1 MSEEKENIKQQEE
14 NLNTEDSGNET
25 SSDSIKTEE
34 EIKVNADKN
43 TDSSEEKS
51 SLKESKDTEVNEDS
65 STEDISSSDKTAD
78 SNEEVSVEA
87 SQDINNTNESA
98 RFILGKKIGMTS
110 IYSEDGQQFPAT
122 VIEAGPCYVSQ
133 VKTDENDGYN
143 AVQIGYVFDKKAN
156 KPKTNHFKKND
167 CEPMRFSREYRT
179 EKNDEFKLGEK
190 IDINIFSQA
199 EFVSVTG
206 TSKGKGFA
214 GVMKRHG
221 FGGGRASHGKNSV
234 MRKPGSVGAGAD
246 PSRIWKGKK
255 MPGRYGGDQV
265 TVKNL
270 EVIKIDIENNLLF
283 IKGAVPGS
291 NNNLVSITF

>member
-1 MSEEKENIKQQEE
+1 MIEDKENIKQETDNSITEE
-14 NLNTEDSGNET
+14 STTDT
-25 SSDSIKTEE
+25 SSEVEKTEE
-34 EIKVNADKN
+34 EVIKAESKEEMSEQKDSKDDAVEQDSSNDDTGTSVDKTN
-43 TDSSEEKS
+43 SDEEVSSEES
-51 SLKESKDTEVNEDS
+51 SNV
-65 STEDISSSDKTAD
+65 
-78 SNEEVSVEA
+78 
-87 SQDINNTNESA
+87 NESA
-98 RFILGKKIGMTS
+98 RFILGKKVGMTS
-110 IYSEDGQQFPAT
+110 IYSEGGQQFPAT

-156 KPKTNHFKKND
+156 KPKVNHYKKNNCD
-167 CEPMRFSREYRT
+167 PMRYSKEFRI
-179 EKNDEFKLGEK
+179 EKNEEFKLGEK
-190 IDINIFSQA
+190 IDLNIFSLG

>member
-1 MSEEKENIKQQEE
+1 MIEDKENIKQETDNSITEE
-14 NLNTEDSGNET
+14 STTDT
-25 SSDSIKTEE
+25 SSEVEKTEE
-34 EIKVNADKN
+34 EAIKVESK
-43 TDSSEEKS
+43 EEKS
-51 SLKESKDTEVNEDS
+51 EQKDSKDGTVKQDPSNDDA
-65 STEDISSSDKTAD
+65 STSEDKTNSD
-78 SNEEVSVEA
+78 EEVSTEESSNV
-87 SQDINNTNESA
+87 NESA
-98 RFILGKKIGMTS
+98 RFILGKKVGMTS
-110 IYSEDGQQFPAT
+110 IYNEDGQQFPAT

-156 KPKTNHFKKND
+156 KPKVNHFKKNNCD
-167 CEPMRFSREYRT
+167 PMRYSKEFRIENN
-179 EKNDEFKLGEK
+179 EEFKLGEK
-190 IDINIFSQA
+190 IDLNIFSLG
-199 EFVSVTG
+199 EFVTVTG

>member
-1 MSEEKENIKQQEE
+1 MIEDKENIKQETDNSITEE
-14 NLNTEDSGNET
+14 STTDT
-25 SSDSIKTEE
+25 SSEVEKTEE
-34 EIKVNADKN
+34 EAIKVESKEEKSEQKDSKDDAVEQDSSNDDTGTSEDKTN
-43 TDSSEEKS
+43 SDEEASSEES
-51 SLKESKDTEVNEDS
+51 SNV
-65 STEDISSSDKTAD
+65 
-78 SNEEVSVEA
+78 
-87 SQDINNTNESA
+87 NESA
-98 RFILGKKIGMTS
+98 RFILGKKVGMTS
-110 IYSEDGQQFPAT
+110 IYNEDGQQFPAT

-156 KPKTNHFKKND
+156 KPKVNHFKKNNCD
-167 CEPMRFSREYRT
+167 PMRYSKEFRIENN
-179 EKNDEFKLGEK
+179 EEFKLGEK
-190 IDINIFSQA
+190 IDLNIFSLG
-199 EFVSVTG
+199 EFVTVTG

>member
-1 MSEEKENIKQQEE
+1 MIEDKENIKEE
-14 NLNTEDSGNET
+14 TDNLNTEESTTDT
-25 SSDSIKTEE
+25 SSEVEKTEE
-34 EIKVNADKN
+34 EVIKAESKEEMSEQKDSKDDAVEQDPSNDDTGTSEDKTN
-43 TDSSEEKS
+43 SDEEVSSEES
-51 SLKESKDTEVNEDS
+51 SNV
-65 STEDISSSDKTAD
+65 
-78 SNEEVSVEA
+78 
-87 SQDINNTNESA
+87 NESA
-98 RFILGKKIGMTS
+98 RFILGKKVGMTS
-110 IYSEDGQQFPAT
+110 IYSEGGQQFPAT

-156 KPKTNHFKKND
+156 KPKVNHYKKNNCD
-167 CEPMRFSREYRT
+167 PMRYSKEFRI
-179 EKNDEFKLGEK
+179 EKNEEFKLGEK
-190 IDINIFSQA
+190 IDLNIFSLG

>member
-1 MSEEKENIKQQEE
+1 MIEDKENIKEE
-14 NLNTEDSGNET
+14 TDNLNTEESTTDT
-25 SSDSIKTEE
+25 SSEVEKTEE
-34 EIKVNADKN
+34 EVIKAESKEEMSEQKDSKDDAVEQDPSNDDTGTSEDKTN
-43 TDSSEEKS
+43 SDEEVSSEES
-51 SLKESKDTEVNEDS
+51 SNV
-65 STEDISSSDKTAD
+65 
-78 SNEEVSVEA
+78 
-87 SQDINNTNESA
+87 NESA
-98 RFILGKKIGMTS
+98 RFILGKKVGMTS
-110 IYSEDGQQFPAT
+110 IYSEGGQQFPAT

-156 KPKTNHFKKND
+156 KPKVNHYKKNNCD
-167 CEPMRFSREYRT
+167 PMRYSKEFRI
-179 EKNDEFKLGEK
+179 EKNEEFKLGEK
-190 IDINIFSQA
+190 IDLKIFSLG
-199 EFVSVTG
+199 ELVSVTG

>member
-1 MSEEKENIKQQEE
+1 MIEDKENIKEE
-14 NLNTEDSGNET
+14 TDNLNTEESTTDT
-25 SSDSIKTEE
+25 SSEVEKTEE
-34 EIKVNADKN
+34 EVIKAESKEEMSEQKDSKDDAVEQDSSNDDTGTSEDKTN
-43 TDSSEEKS
+43 SDEEVSSEES
-51 SLKESKDTEVNEDS
+51 SNV
-65 STEDISSSDKTAD
+65 
-78 SNEEVSVEA
+78 
-87 SQDINNTNESA
+87 NESA
-98 RFILGKKIGMTS
+98 RFILGKKVGMTS
-110 IYSEDGQQFPAT
+110 IYSEGGQQFPAT

-156 KPKTNHFKKND
+156 KPKVNHYKKNNCD
-167 CEPMRFSREYRT
+167 PMRYSKEFRI
-179 EKNDEFKLGEK
+179 EKNEEFKLGEK
-190 IDINIFSQA
+190 IDLNIFSLG

>member
-1 MSEEKENIKQQEE
+1 MIEDKENIKQE
-14 NLNTEDSGNET
+14 TEDLVSDESNSET
-25 SSDSIKTEE
+25 SSEVEKTEE
-34 EIKVNADKN
+34 KAVKDESMD
-43 TDSSEEKS
+43 EK
-51 SLKESKDTEVNEDS
+51 S
-65 STEDISSSDKTAD
+65 STEDSKDIVTSEPASD
-78 SNEEVSVEA
+78 EEVASVNSEDLN
-87 SQDINNTNESA
+87 DINESA

-110 IYSEDGQQFPAT
+110 IYSEDGVQFPAT

-143 AVQIGYVFDKKAN
+143 AVQIGYMFDKKAN
-156 KPKTNHFKKND
+156 KPTINHFKKNN
-167 CEPMRFSREYRT
+167 CEPMRFSKEFKIQ
-179 EKNDEFKLGEK
+179 KNEEFKLGEK
-190 IDINIFSQA
+190 IDVNIFNQA

-255 MPGRYGGDQV
+255 MPGRFGGDQV

-270 EVIKIDIENNLLF
+270 EVIKVDIENNLLF

>member
-1 MSEEKENIKQQEE
+1 MIEDKENINQETD
-14 NLNTEDSGNET
+14 NLNTEESTTDT
-25 SSDSIKTEE
+25 SSEVEKTEE
-34 EIKVNADKN
+34 EVIKAESKEEKSEQKDSKDDAVEQDPSNDDTGTSEDKTN
-43 TDSSEEKS
+43 SDEEVSSEES
-51 SLKESKDTEVNEDS
+51 SNV
-65 STEDISSSDKTAD
+65 
-78 SNEEVSVEA
+78 
-87 SQDINNTNESA
+87 NESA
-98 RFILGKKIGMTS
+98 RFILGKKVGMTS
-110 IYSEDGQQFPAT
+110 IYSEGGQQFPAT

-156 KPKTNHFKKND
+156 KPKVNHFKKNNCD
-167 CEPMRFSREYRT
+167 PMRYSKEFRI
-179 EKNDEFKLGEK
+179 EKNEELKLGEK
-190 IDINIFSQA
+190 IDLNIFSLG
-199 EFVSVTG
+199 ELVSVTG

>member
-1 MSEEKENIKQQEE
+1 MIEDKENIKQETDNSITEE
-14 NLNTEDSGNET
+14 STTDT
-25 SSDSIKTEE
+25 SSEVEKTEE
-34 EIKVNADKN
+34 EAIKAESK
-43 TDSSEEKS
+43 EEKS
-51 SLKESKDTEVNEDS
+51 EQKDSKDDAVEQDTSNDDTGTSE
-65 STEDISSSDKTAD
+65 DKTNSD
-78 SNEEVSVEA
+78 EEVSTEESSNV
-87 SQDINNTNESA
+87 NESA
-98 RFILGKKIGMTS
+98 RFILGKKVGMTS
-110 IYSEDGQQFPAT
+110 IYSEGGQQFPAT

-156 KPKTNHFKKND
+156 KPKVNHFKKNNCD
-167 CEPMRFSREYRT
+167 PMRYSKEFRI
-179 EKNDEFKLGEK
+179 EKNEEFKLGEK
-190 IDINIFSQA
+190 IDLNIFSLG

>member
-1 MSEEKENIKQQEE
+1 MIEDKENIKQETDNSITEE
-14 NLNTEDSGNET
+14 STTDT
-25 SSDSIKTEE
+25 SSEVEKTEE
-34 EIKVNADKN
+34 EAIKVESK
-43 TDSSEEKS
+43 EEKS
-51 SLKESKDTEVNEDS
+51 EQKDSKDGTVKQDPSNDDA
-65 STEDISSSDKTAD
+65 STSEDKTNSD
-78 SNEEVSVEA
+78 EEVSSDE
-87 SQDINNTNESA
+87 SSNINESA
-98 RFILGKKIGMTS
+98 RFILGKKVGMTS

-156 KPKTNHFKKND
+156 KPKVNHFKKNNCD
-167 CEPMRFSREYRT
+167 PMRYSKEFRIENN
-179 EKNDEFKLGEK
+179 EEFKLGEK
-190 IDINIFSQA
+190 IDLNIFSLG
-199 EFVSVTG
+199 EFVTVTG

-255 MPGRYGGDQV
+255 MPGRFGGDQV

-270 EVIKIDIENNLLF
+270 EVIKVDIENNLLF

>member
-1 MSEEKENIKQQEE
+1 MIEDKENIKQETD
-14 NLNTEDSGNET
+14 NLNTEESTTDT
-25 SSDSIKTEE
+25 SSEVEKTEE
-34 EIKVNADKN
+34 EAIKAESKEEKSEQKDSKDDAVEQDSSNDDTGTSEDK
-43 TDSSEEKS
+43 TSSDEEVSSEES
-51 SLKESKDTEVNEDS
+51 SNV
-65 STEDISSSDKTAD
+65 
-78 SNEEVSVEA
+78 
-87 SQDINNTNESA
+87 NESA
-98 RFILGKKIGMTS
+98 RFILGKKVGMTS
-110 IYSEDGQQFPAT
+110 IYSEGGQQFPAT

-156 KPKTNHFKKND
+156 KPKVNHFKKNNCD
-167 CEPMRFSREYRT
+167 PMRYSKEFRI
-179 EKNDEFKLGEK
+179 EKNEEFKLGEK
-190 IDINIFSQA
+190 IDLNIFSLG

>member
-1 MSEEKENIKQQEE
+1 MIEDKKNIKQETDDSITEE
-14 NLNTEDSGNET
+14 SMANTSSEAGKSEEEVIKVEPKEEKSEQKDSKDDIVEQDLSNEDVGSSEDET
-25 SSDSIKTEE
+25 SSDEE
-34 EIKVNADKN
+34 
-43 TDSSEEKS
+43 T
-51 SLKESKDTEVNEDS
+51 
-65 STEDISSSDKTAD
+65 STENSP
-78 SNEEVSVEA
+78 NL
-87 SQDINNTNESA
+87 NESA

-133 VKTDENDGYN
+133 VKTNQNDGYN

-156 KPKTNHFKKND
+156 KPKVNHFKKNG
-167 CEPMRFSREYRT
+167 CNPMRFSKEFRIE
-179 EKNDEFKLGEK
+179 ENEEFKLGEK
-190 IDINIFSQA
+190 IDLNIFSLG

>member
-1 MSEEKENIKQQEE
+1 MIEDKENIKQETD
-14 NLNTEDSGNET
+14 NLNTEESTTDT
-25 SSDSIKTEE
+25 SSEVEKTEE
-34 EIKVNADKN
+34 EAIKAESKEEKSEQKDSKDDAVEQDPSNDDTATSEDKTN
-43 TDSSEEKS
+43 SDEEVSSEES
-51 SLKESKDTEVNEDS
+51 SNV
-65 STEDISSSDKTAD
+65 
-78 SNEEVSVEA
+78 
-87 SQDINNTNESA
+87 NESA
-98 RFILGKKIGMTS
+98 RFILGKKVGMTS
-110 IYSEDGQQFPAT
+110 IYSEGGQQFPAT

-156 KPKTNHFKKND
+156 KPKVNHYKKNNCD
-167 CEPMRFSREYRT
+167 PMRYSKEFRI
-179 EKNDEFKLGEK
+179 EKNEEFKLGEK
-190 IDINIFSQA
+190 IDLNIFSLG

>member
-1 MSEEKENIKQQEE
+1 MIEDKENIKQETDNSITEE
-14 NLNTEDSGNET
+14 STTDT
-25 SSDSIKTEE
+25 SSEVEKTEE
-34 EIKVNADKN
+34 EAIKVESK
-43 TDSSEEKS
+43 EEKS
-51 SLKESKDTEVNEDS
+51 EQKDSKDGTVKQDPSNDDA
-65 STEDISSSDKTAD
+65 STSEDKTNSD
-78 SNEEVSVEA
+78 EEVSSDE
-87 SQDINNTNESA
+87 SSNINESA
-98 RFILGKKIGMTS
+98 RFILGKKVGMTS
-110 IYSEDGQQFPAT
+110 IYNEDGQQFPAT

-156 KPKTNHFKKND
+156 KPKVNHFKKNNCD
-167 CEPMRFSREYRT
+167 PMRYSKEFRIENN
-179 EKNDEFKLGEK
+179 EEFKLGEK
-190 IDINIFSQA
+190 IDLNIFSLG
-199 EFVSVTG
+199 EFVTVTG

-255 MPGRYGGDQV
+255 MPGRYGGDQI

>member
-1 MSEEKENIKQQEE
+1 MIEDKENIKEE
-14 NLNTEDSGNET
+14 TDNLNTEESTTDT
-25 SSDSIKTEE
+25 SSEVKKTEE
-34 EIKVNADKN
+34 EVIKAESKEEKSEQKDSKDDAVEQDSSNDDTGTSEDKTN
-43 TDSSEEKS
+43 SDEEVSSEES
-51 SLKESKDTEVNEDS
+51 SNV
-65 STEDISSSDKTAD
+65 
-78 SNEEVSVEA
+78 
-87 SQDINNTNESA
+87 NESA
-98 RFILGKKIGMTS
+98 RFILGKKVGMTS
-110 IYSEDGQQFPAT
+110 IYSEGGQQFPAT

-156 KPKTNHFKKND
+156 KPKVNHYKKNN
-167 CEPMRFSREYRT
+167 CEPMRYSKEFRI
-179 EKNDEFKLGEK
+179 EKNEEFKLGEK
-190 IDINIFSQA
+190 IDLNIFSLG

>member
-1 MSEEKENIKQQEE
+1 MIEDKENIKQETDNSITEE
-14 NLNTEDSGNET
+14 STTDT
-25 SSDSIKTEE
+25 SSEVEKTEE
-34 EIKVNADKN
+34 EAIKVESK
-43 TDSSEEKS
+43 EEKS
-51 SLKESKDTEVNEDS
+51 EQKDSKDGTVKQDPSNDDA
-65 STEDISSSDKTAD
+65 STSEDKTNSD
-78 SNEEVSVEA
+78 EEVSSDE
-87 SQDINNTNESA
+87 SSNINESA
-98 RFILGKKIGMTS
+98 RFILGKKVGMTS

-156 KPKTNHFKKND
+156 KPKVNHFKKNNCD
-167 CEPMRFSREYRT
+167 PMRYSKEFRIN
-179 EKNDEFKLGEK
+179 KNEEFKLGEK
-190 IDINIFSQA
+190 IDLNIFSLG

>member
-1 MSEEKENIKQQEE
+1 MIEDKENINQETD
-14 NLNTEDSGNET
+14 NLNTEESTTDT
-25 SSDSIKTEE
+25 SSEVEKTEE
-34 EIKVNADKN
+34 EVIKAESKEEKSEQKDSKDDAVEQDSSNDDTGTSVDKTN
-43 TDSSEEKS
+43 SDEEVSSEE
-51 SLKESKDTEVNEDS
+51 SLNV
-65 STEDISSSDKTAD
+65 
-78 SNEEVSVEA
+78 
-87 SQDINNTNESA
+87 NESA
-98 RFILGKKIGMTS
+98 RFILGKKVGMTS

-156 KPKTNHFKKND
+156 KPKVNHFKKNNCD
-167 CEPMRFSREYRT
+167 PMRYSKEFRI
-179 EKNDEFKLGEK
+179 EKNEEFKLGEK
-190 IDINIFSQA
+190 IDLNIFSLG

>member
-1 MSEEKENIKQQEE
+1 MIEDKENIKEE
-14 NLNTEDSGNET
+14 TDNLNTEESTTDT
-25 SSDSIKTEE
+25 SSEVEKTEE
-34 EIKVNADKN
+34 EVIKAESKEEMSEQKDSKDDAVEQDSSNDDTGTSEDKTN
-43 TDSSEEKS
+43 SDEEVSSEES
-51 SLKESKDTEVNEDS
+51 SNV
-65 STEDISSSDKTAD
+65 
-78 SNEEVSVEA
+78 
-87 SQDINNTNESA
+87 NESA
-98 RFILGKKIGMTS
+98 RFILGKKVGMTS

-156 KPKTNHFKKND
+156 KPKVNHYKKNNCD
-167 CEPMRFSREYRT
+167 PMRYSKEFRI
-179 EKNDEFKLGEK
+179 EKNEEFKLGEK
-190 IDINIFSQA
+190 IDLNIFSLG

-206 TSKGKGFA
+206 ISKGKGFA

>member
-1 MSEEKENIKQQEE
+1 MIEDKENIKQETDNSITEE
-14 NLNTEDSGNET
+14 STTDT
-25 SSDSIKTEE
+25 SSEVEKTEE
-34 EIKVNADKN
+34 EAIKVESK
-43 TDSSEEKS
+43 EEKS
-51 SLKESKDTEVNEDS
+51 EQKDSKDGTVKQDPSNDDAGTSE
-65 STEDISSSDKTAD
+65 DKTNSD
-78 SNEEVSVEA
+78 EEVSSDESSNV
-87 SQDINNTNESA
+87 NESA
-98 RFILGKKIGMTS
+98 RFILGKKVGMTS
-110 IYSEDGQQFPAT
+110 IYNEDGQQFPAT

-156 KPKTNHFKKND
+156 KPKVNHFKKNNCD
-167 CEPMRFSREYRT
+167 PMRYSKEFRIENN
-179 EKNDEFKLGEK
+179 EEFKLGEK
-190 IDINIFSQA
+190 IDLNIFSLG
-199 EFVSVTG
+199 EFVTVTG